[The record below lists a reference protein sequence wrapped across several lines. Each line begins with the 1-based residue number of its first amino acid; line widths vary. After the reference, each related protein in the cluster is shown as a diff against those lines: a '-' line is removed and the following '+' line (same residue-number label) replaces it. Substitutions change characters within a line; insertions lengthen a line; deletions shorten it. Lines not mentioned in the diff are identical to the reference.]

1 MNIDFF
7 VSNIGLHIVIVII
20 HYLTNTER
28 IDVKLITFV
37 QPTDVTPKEAIFLF
51 DQTYMSRW

>member
-7 VSNIGLHIVIVII
+7 VRNIGLHIVIVII

-28 IDVKLITFV
+28 IDVKVITLV
-37 QPTDVTPKEAIFLF
+37 QPTDVTPKKAIFLL
-51 DQTYMSRW
+51 DQNYMSRR